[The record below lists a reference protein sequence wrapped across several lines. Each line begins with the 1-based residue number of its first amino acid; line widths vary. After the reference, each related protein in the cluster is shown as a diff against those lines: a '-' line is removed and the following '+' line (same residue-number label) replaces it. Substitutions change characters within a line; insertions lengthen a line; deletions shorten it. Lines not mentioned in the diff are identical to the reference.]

1 MPIVRRPEDFE
12 PMYSFTQVI
21 IRQSSERCT
30 RPKLLQ
36 THDCPWGSRV
46 SKVRVRVGIRIS
58 IRIRVSLVLVIRWA
72 QDFLMSRP

>member
-21 IRQSSERCT
+21 IRQSSERRT

-46 SKVRVRVGIRIS
+46 SKVRVRVGIRI
-58 IRIRVSLVLVIRWA
+58 RIRVSLVLVIRWA
-72 QDFLMSRP
+72 QDFLMSCP